1 MYSNILY
8 TVNNGIATISINRE
22 SQMNALTID
31 TIQEVGLAIKAAND
45 DNDVFGIILTGVGNK
60 AFIAGAD
67 IKEFSDF
74 TVEEAEDMSAAGHD
88 VFNSAE
94 KSAKPII
101 AAVNGFALGGGCEL
115 AMACHMRIAADN
127 AKFGQPEVNLGV
139 IPGYG
144 GTQRL
149 IRLVG
154 HGKALELLMTGDM
167 IDATEA
173 HRLGLANH
181 VVSQEELIPTCEK
194 ILGKIGKKS
203 PLTIDQLVKLGNAYQ
218 NPGKDGFRMEITE
231 FANCF
236 GTADFKEGVDAFM
249 NKRKPSFKGE

>member
-249 NKRKPSFKGE
+249 NKRKPSFEGE